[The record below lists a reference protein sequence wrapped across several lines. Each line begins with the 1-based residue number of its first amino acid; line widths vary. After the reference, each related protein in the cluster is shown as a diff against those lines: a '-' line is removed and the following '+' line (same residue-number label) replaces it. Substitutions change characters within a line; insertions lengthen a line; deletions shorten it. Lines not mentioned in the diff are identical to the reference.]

1 MRWNYPLLDINP
13 AFPDLRE
20 IITIIIIIIIII
32 TTTNI
37 FIIILI
43 IVFLTAIWLSHG
55 HLWAILEGAAS
66 LTRG

>member
-1 MRWNYPLLDINP
+1 MRWNYPLLDIKP

-20 IITIIIIIIIII
+20 IITIIIMIII
-32 TTTNI
+32 TTI

>member
-32 TTTNI
+32 TTNI